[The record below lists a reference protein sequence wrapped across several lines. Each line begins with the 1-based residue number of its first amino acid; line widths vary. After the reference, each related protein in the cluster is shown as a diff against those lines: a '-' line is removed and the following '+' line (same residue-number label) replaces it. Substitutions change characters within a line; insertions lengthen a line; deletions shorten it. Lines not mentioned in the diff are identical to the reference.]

1 MRVSPELWWSLYRLA
16 LLGAAKHPVVI
27 NTSAFGRAQ
36 GVSQQ
41 TASRRLIELERRG
54 LIKREVA
61 RWGQEVA
68 LTDEGVEALRGVYL
82 ELRKLFEGEVAS
94 VALVGEVFTGIGEGA
109 YYVSREGYRRQF
121 IAKLGFDP
129 YPGTLNVRLRD
140 SKSLANREIL
150 NHFKGIEVEGFSDGD
165 RTYGPVKCFKATING
180 RVEGALVIAKRTH
193 YGRDV
198 VEFIAPVNIRRLL
211 GLRDGDVIKAEVHIV

>member
-1 MRVSPELWWSLYRLA
+1 MEVSPELWWSLYKLA
-16 LLGAAKHPVVI
+16 ALGAAKHPVAI

-54 LIKREVA
+54 LIKREVT
-61 RWGQEVA
+61 RRGQEVM
-68 LTDEGVEALRGVYL
+68 LTEEGVEALRGVYL
-82 ELRKLFEGEVAS
+82 NLRRLFEEEVAS
-94 VALVGEVFTGIGEGA
+94 VTLVGEVFTGIGEGA
-109 YYVSREGYRRQF
+109 YYVSREGYKRQF

-129 YPGTLNVRLRD
+129 YPGTLNVRLKD
-140 SKSLANREIL
+140 SRSLANRELL

-180 RVEGALVIAKRTH
+180 KVEGAIVIAKRSH

-198 VEFIAPVNIRRLL
+198 VEFIAPVNMRRLL
-211 GLRDGDVIKAEVHIV
+211 GLKDGDLVKAEVRIV